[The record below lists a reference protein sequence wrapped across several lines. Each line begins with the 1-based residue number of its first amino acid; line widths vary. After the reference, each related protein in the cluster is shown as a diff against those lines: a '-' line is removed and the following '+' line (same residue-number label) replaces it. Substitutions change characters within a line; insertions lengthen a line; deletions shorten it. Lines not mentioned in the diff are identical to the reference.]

1 MCGSAC
7 GSDCGSNGG
16 FGTCRFLFAES
27 SHPNAC
33 LMVLNEDEYYMGL
46 ALRQAARAL
55 EEEEIPVGA
64 VVVCQGKVVAKAFNQ
79 TEILTDVTAHAEM
92 LAITSAAQTIGA
104 KYLKDCT
111 LYVTLEPC
119 LMCAGAIYWAQLGR
133 LVFGASEE
141 KRGFLSMGKQVL
153 HPKTEVV
160 SGILAEESEAL
171 LKEFFSMRR

>member
-1 MCGSAC
+1 
-7 GSDCGSNGG
+7 
-16 FGTCRFLFAES
+16 
-27 SHPNAC
+27 
-33 LMVLNEDEYYMGL
+33 MVLNEDEYYMGL

-64 VVVCQGKVVAKAFNQ
+64 VVVCQGKVVAKAYNQ

-119 LMCAGAIYWAQLGR
+119 LMCAGAIYWSQLGR
-133 LVFGASEE
+133 LVFGATEE
-141 KRGFLSMGKQVL
+141 KRGFLSQGKQVL

>member
-1 MCGSAC
+1 
-7 GSDCGSNGG
+7 
-16 FGTCRFLFAES
+16 
-27 SHPNAC
+27 
-33 LMVLNEDEYYMGL
+33 MVLNEDEYYMGL

-64 VVVCQGKVVAKAFNQ
+64 VVVCQGKVVAKAYNQ

-119 LMCAGAIYWAQLGR
+119 LMCAGAIYWSQLGR
-133 LVFGASEE
+133 LVFGATEE
-141 KRGFLSMGKQVL
+141 KRGFSSLGKQVL

>member
-1 MCGSAC
+1 MIP
-7 GSDCGSNGG
+7 D
-16 FGTCRFLFAES
+16 
-27 SHPNAC
+27 
-33 LMVLNEDEYYMGL
+33 EDAYYMSL
-46 ALRQAARAL
+46 ALKQAERAL

-64 VVVCQGKVVAKAFNQ
+64 VVVCQGKIVAKAYNQ
-79 TEILTDVTAHAEM
+79 TEMLSDVTAHAEM

-133 LVFGASEE
+133 LVYGASEE
-141 KRGFLSMGKQVL
+141 KRGFMTKGKDTL
-153 HPKTEVV
+153 HPKTLV
-160 SGILAEESEAL
+160 SSGVLADESELL